1 MATTGTGY
9 ACYMRVR
16 VKPDKRLEFL
26 QLMHDLVANVRM
38 NEPETLVYEVLQGS
52 DENEFVFFECFTD
65 EAAQQRHQQMPYH
78 VAVSPAG
85 YACLAED
92 PHIEFLKP
100 AI

>member
-1 MATTGTGY
+1 MTTSRAGY
-9 ACYMRVR
+9 ACYLRVR
-16 VKPDKRLEFL
+16 VKPDKRTEFL
-26 QLMHDLVANVRM
+26 ELMRGLVANVRAH
-38 NEPETLVYEVLQGS
+38 EADTLVYEILQGA

-92 PHIEFLKP
+92 PHIELMKP
-100 AI
+100 AL